1 MAIYRHHIL
10 PRLINWIMGQ
20 ALLGKFRSRVV
31 GEARGRVLEIG
42 IGSGRNLPFYGAA
55 ADEVVGVD
63 PSPEL
68 LAMARRAA
76 AESSRPVTLP
86 VTLVEQTA
94 ERLPFEDDSFDTV
107 VVTWSLCSIPDPSAA
122 LREARR
128 VLKPA
133 GELRFVEHGL
143 APAQGVQR
151 WQHRLTPLWSRCSGG
166 CHLDRKMDDLIRAAG
181 FHITD
186 LTRSYLPGPKIMTF
200 MYEGTAVPSG
210 GAAQRNGAA
219 PRLNGNVR

>member
-1 MAIYRHHIL
+1 MDIYRHHIL
-10 PRLINWIMGQ
+10 PWLTDWVMGQ
-20 ALLGKFRSRVV
+20 AMLGTFRSKIA
-31 GEARGRVLEIG
+31 GDARGRVLEIG

-63 PSPEL
+63 PSAEL
-68 LAMARRAA
+68 LAIARRAA
-76 AESSRPVTLP
+76 AEAPRPVTF
-86 VTLVEQTA
+86 VEQTA
-94 ERLPFEDDSFDTV
+94 ERLPFDDGSFDTV

-122 LREARR
+122 LREAHR

-143 APAQGVQR
+143 APAPGVQR

-166 CHLDRKMDDLIRAAG
+166 CHLNRKMDDLISAAG

-186 LTRSYLPGPKIMTF
+186 LTTSQLPGPKVMTF
-200 MYEGTAVPSG
+200 MYEGTAVPST
-210 GAAQRNGAA
+210 GADRRKA
-219 PRLNGNVR
+219 PEPPRG

>member
-10 PRLINWIMGQ
+10 PRLINWVMGQ
-20 ALLGKFRSRVV
+20 ATLGAFRTRVV
-31 GEARGRVLEIG
+31 GGAHGRVLEIG
-42 IGSGRNLPFYGAA
+42 IGSGRNLPFYGAG
-55 ADEVVGVD
+55 ADEVVGID

-68 LAMARRAA
+68 LAMARCVA
-76 AESSRPVTLP
+76 AESSRPVA
-86 VTLVEQTA
+86 LVEQTA
-94 ERLPFEDDSFDTV
+94 ERLPFEDGSFDTV

-143 APAQGVQR
+143 APALGVQR

-186 LTRSYLPGPKIMTF
+186 LTRSYLSGPKIMTF

-210 GAAQRNGAA
+210 GADQRNGTE
-219 PRLNGNVR
+219 PRHG